1 MSARMDVA
9 VGRKR
14 AGAVSGQTGHASQ
27 RRGAGIAPLQTEGV
41 HRAWVAGVLLAMGAV
56 AMPAHAQTAA
66 GAAPAPNMPTLASC
80 LATLRPA
87 APANGVSVA
96 DFDRYTQD
104 ASLLVSTVSSAR
116 GQPEGRETWWDYIA
130 KTVDEE
136 RVSQGRDIQNQYANE
151 LTRVAQ
157 QYRVDPEVLV
167 AIFGI
172 ETNYGKQIGK
182 TRVLDAW
189 LTRGC
194 TESNPLWK
202 KNVYASIR
210 LLRDGTVQPDTFV
223 GSWSGAFGMT
233 QFIPTS
239 FYELAADGDGDGKID
254 LYNSLPDALA
264 STANHLLKRRAKWTH
279 GLPAIVEVSL
289 PAGIKSSLPADPM
302 TEVSASET
310 RLTAAAWA
318 ERGVRRPGGEP
329 IVSSA
334 TGLQSDTSA
343 YLFAPTGATGP
354 VFLVTPN
361 FDAILHYNQ
370 SKKYGLAVGLLVERL
385 RGHPGIRTAWPT
397 DDPGLSRAQVRE
409 VQTRLIDKGYDI
421 GTPDGIPGA
430 KTRMAVQEEQRRAGL
445 PENGRVGRK
454 IYDLLHRP

>member
-1 MSARMDVA
+1 MSARIDSTVFRHVA
-9 VGRKR
+9 STVRGEPGHARR
-14 AGAVSGQTGHASQ
+14 SWIAACMLAAGAVAVPASGQAQSTGATAS
-27 RRGAGIAPLQTEGV
+27 
-41 HRAWVAGVLLAMGAV
+41 
-56 AMPAHAQTAA
+56 
-66 GAAPAPNMPTLASC
+66 APNMPTIAAC
-80 LATLRPA
+80 LSSLRPA
-87 APANGVSVA
+87 AVANGVSVA
-96 DFDRYTQD
+96 DFDRYTQG

-130 KTVDEE
+130 KPVDEE
-136 RVSQGRDIQNQYANE
+136 RVAQGREIQTQYVNE

-189 LTRGC
+189 LTRSC
-194 TESNPLWK
+194 TESNPLWN

-210 LLRDGTVQPDTFV
+210 LLRDGTVNPDTFI

-254 LYNSLPDALA
+254 LYGSLPDAFA
-264 STANHLLKRRAKWTH
+264 STVNHLLKRRAKWTH
-279 GLPAIVEVSL
+279 GMPAVVEVSL
-289 PAGIKSSLPADPM
+289 PAALKAGMPADPM
-302 TEVSASET
+302 TEVSATNT

-318 ERGVRRPGGEP
+318 ERGLRRPGGEP
-329 IVSSA
+329 IVSDA
-334 TGLQSDTSA
+334 TGLQSDTKA
-343 YLFAPTGATGP
+343 YLFAPAGGNGP
-354 VFLVTPN
+354 VFLATPN

-370 SKKYGLAVGLLVERL
+370 SKKYVLAVGLLVERL
-385 RGHPGIRTAWPT
+385 RGHPGIRAAWPT
-397 DDPGLSRAQVRE
+397 DDSGLSRAQVRE
-409 VQTRLIDKGYDI
+409 VQTRLIAKGYDI

-430 KTRMAVQEEQRRAGL
+430 KTRIAVQEEQRLAGM

-454 IYDLLHRP
+454 IYDLLKRP

>member
-1 MSARMDVA
+1 MAVLWHRM
-9 VGRKR
+9 
-14 AGAVSGQTGHASQ
+14 
-27 RRGAGIAPLQTEGV
+27 
-41 HRAWVAGVLLAMGAV
+41 AWVDMIALTKSGMSQAQGKHVAPDGRGTVAWRTALVAAV
-56 AMPAHAQTAA
+56 VGLSTTLPVHAQD
-66 GAAPAPNMPTLASC
+66 AAPTVPSLASC
-80 LATLRPA
+80 LNTLRPD

-96 DFDRYTQD
+96 DFDRFTEG
-104 ASLLVSTVSSAR
+104 ATLLVSTVSSAR

-130 KTVDEE
+130 KTVDDE
-136 RVSQGRDIQNQYANE
+136 RVQEGRDIQTQYTDE

-157 QYRVDPEVLV
+157 QYRVDPEALI

-189 LTRGC
+189 LTRAC
-194 TESNPLWK
+194 TERNPLWK

-210 LLRDGTVQPDTFV
+210 LLRDDVVQADSFV

-254 LYNSLPDALA
+254 LYHSLPDALA

-279 GLPAIVEVSL
+279 GLPAVVEVTL
-289 PAGIKSSLPADPM
+289 PSAIQSGLPADPQV
-302 TEVSASET
+302 EVAQTGNRATAS
-310 RLTAAAWA
+310 AWA
-318 ERGVRRPGGEP
+318 QRGLRQADGQPLLPGGK
-329 IVSSA
+329 
-334 TGLQSDTSA
+334 GLQADTPA
-343 YLFAPTGATGP
+343 YLFAPTGANGP
-354 VFLVTPN
+354 VFLATPN

-370 SKKYGLAVGLLVERL
+370 SKKYGLAVSLLVERL
-385 RGHPGIRTAWPT
+385 RGHPGVVTPWPT

-409 VQTRLIDKGYDI
+409 VQTKLNEQGFDV

-430 KTRMAVQEEQRRAGL
+430 RTRAAVQEVQRRAGL
-445 PENGRVGRK
+445 AENGRVGRK
-454 IYDLLHRP
+454 VYDLLTQGGRR